1 MGKLF
6 ILIISVLLYSC
17 SAQYHLNK
25 AIKKGYVCEDT
36 LQMDTIRIATIDSV
50 PVIINNEIIYEKFI
64 TQKDTIVK
72 WKTKNVYVPKTRIEL
87 KREYKL
93 KVKTIYKDRIVEKA
107 EARAEGKKNRPKG
120 NLNLL
125 FVGVAIGL
133 LLSYLWKYA
142 KKSLI

>member
-6 ILIISVLLYSC
+6 IVIISIFLYSC

-36 LQMDTIRIATIDSV
+36 LQIDTIRIATIDSV
-50 PVIINNEIIYEKFI
+50 PVIVNNEIIYEKFI

-107 EARAEGKKNRPKG
+107 EALLKAKNSPGIVNRTNCCFHFPPC
-120 NLNLL
+120 
-125 FVGVAIGL
+125 
-133 LLSYLWKYA
+133 
-142 KKSLI
+142 